1 MVFAQDVLHIGHH
14 NGHSDVDRLLSGVQ
28 RHHLHSERSAN
39 GVVAIPHVFRHQ
51 FAGIDCWP
59 ECWPHNWRLVRCG
72 GEFGVWERSL
82 LNGIMILVNFCVFQN
97 GTFLAPTLNIPMMM
111 FAGFGVTLRDLPGY
125 LKWGSHIS
133 YLRYGLEGYVGAIYG
148 NNRSILACEEAHYC
162 HYR

>member
-1 MVFAQDVLHIGHH
+1 MPIK
-14 NGHSDVDRLLSGVQ
+14 LL
-28 RHHLHSERSAN
+28 L
-39 GVVAIPHVFRHQ
+39 
-51 FAGIDCWP
+51 
-59 ECWPHNWRLVRCG
+59 
-72 GEFGVWERSL
+72 
-82 LNGIMILVNFCVFQN
+82 QN

-148 NNRSILACEEAHYC
+148 HKRKTLECDEADYC